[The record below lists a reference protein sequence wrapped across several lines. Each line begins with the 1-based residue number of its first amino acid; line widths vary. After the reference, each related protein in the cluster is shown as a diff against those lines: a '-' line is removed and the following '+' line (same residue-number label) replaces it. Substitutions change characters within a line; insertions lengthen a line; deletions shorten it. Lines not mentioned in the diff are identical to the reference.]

1 MKFMQTLMSAS
12 LLALLVG
19 CSAAA
24 EGIGNVTAEFDG
36 TRYSGITLGDTSEHQ
51 ASATL
56 RNFGSMTMLNL
67 QAHDTSADS
76 MMKNVFNIEI
86 GLSSSGSSPQVM
98 SAQFSYW
105 PNGMGEKFYS
115 SEETAVKVTFE
126 QFSAG
131 EDAKAVGTFSGRMC
145 AKADFYSA
153 ADTSDCKE
161 VTGTFDTQ
169 LVNES

>member
-1 MKFMQTLMSAS
+1 MKHLQVFMGIS
-12 LLALLVG
+12 LLTLLVG

-24 EGIGNVTAEFDG
+24 EGIGEVTAEFEG
-36 TRYSGITLGDTSEHQ
+36 TSYSGITLGDTAEHQ

-56 RNFGSMTMLNL
+56 RNFGPVMMLNL
-67 QAHDTSADS
+67 QAHDTSAES
-76 MMKNVFNIEI
+76 MMKNVFTIEMS
-86 GLSSSGSSPQVM
+86 LTASGDAPQVT

-115 SEETAVKVTFE
+115 SEETPVQVKFE

-131 EDAKAVGTFSGRMC
+131 ADAQAIGSFSGRMC

-153 ADTSDCKE
+153 IDTSDCKE
-161 VTGTFDTQ
+161 VTGTFNTQ
-169 LVNES
+169 LVKAS